1 MIGTITLNPS
11 IDQHILVENLVK
23 DDANRAKSIRETPGG
38 KGINVSKAVRE
49 LGGQTRAYALLG
61 GFPGQYLKELAKLL
75 DTEVGRI
82 RQSVG
87 AIGDIRQ
94 LVMAGLMV
102 ADRLSEATRKMEVLE
117 SDNQTLRESRN
128 AALGQIKSME
138 DNFSRALDIAA
149 EKLEELAK

>member
-1 MIGTITLNPS
+1 MANVVVNIAGRPYTMQCPDGEEAHL
-11 IDQHILVENLVK
+11 K
-23 DDANRAKSIRETPGG
+23 D
-38 KGINVSKAVRE
+38 
-49 LGGQTRAYALLG
+49 
-61 GFPGQYLKELAKLL
+61 LAKLL

-102 ADRLSEATRKMEVLE
+102 ADRLSEATRKLE
-117 SDNQTLRESRN
+117 ASESENQTLRESRN
-128 AALGQIKSME
+128 GALAQIKTME
-138 DNFSRALDIAA
+138 ENFSRALDIAS

>member
-1 MIGTITLNPS
+1 MS
-11 IDQHILVENLVK
+11 
-23 DDANRAKSIRETPGG
+23 
-38 KGINVSKAVRE
+38 NVVVNIAGRPYTMQCPDGE
-49 LGGQTRAYALLG
+49 EEHLRD
-61 GFPGQYLKELAKLL
+61 LAKLL

-102 ADRLSEATRKMEVLE
+102 ADRLSEATRKIEALE
-117 SDNQTLRESRN
+117 DQVQGLRESRN
-128 AALGQIKSME
+128 ASLAQVKTLE
-138 DNFSRALDIAA
+138 ENFSKALELAS

>member
-1 MIGTITLNPS
+1 MMS
-11 IDQHILVENLVK
+11 
-23 DDANRAKSIRETPGG
+23 
-38 KGINVSKAVRE
+38 NVVVNIAGRPYTMQCPDGE
-49 LGGQTRAYALLG
+49 EDH
-61 GFPGQYLKELAKLL
+61 LKELAKLL

-94 LVMAGLMV
+94 M
-102 ADRLSEATRKMEVLE
+102 EAFEAE
-117 SDNQTLRESRN
+117 NQTLRESRN